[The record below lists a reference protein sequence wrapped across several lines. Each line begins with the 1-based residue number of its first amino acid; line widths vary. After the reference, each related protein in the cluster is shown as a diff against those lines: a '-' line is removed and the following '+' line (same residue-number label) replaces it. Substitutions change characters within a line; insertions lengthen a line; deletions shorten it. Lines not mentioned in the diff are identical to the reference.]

1 MVRHEVPAW
10 ASKTVSGS
18 IADMNTDKGIASVA
32 RRHWGSTDLV
42 AIEGVV
48 LRHHDL
54 LVALSR
60 STERT
65 FRTLHVRGQR

>member
-1 MVRHEVPAW
+1 
-10 ASKTVSGS
+10 
-18 IADMNTDKGIASVA
+18 MNTDKGIASVA